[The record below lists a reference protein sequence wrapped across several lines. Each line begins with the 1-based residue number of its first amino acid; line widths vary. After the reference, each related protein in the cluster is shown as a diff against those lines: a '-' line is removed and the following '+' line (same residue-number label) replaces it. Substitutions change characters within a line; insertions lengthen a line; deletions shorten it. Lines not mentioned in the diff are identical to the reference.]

1 MEQPILLE
9 VIRGDLVESR
19 HRGAVAVVE
28 PDGSVIRSVGTID
41 TAILMRSTGK
51 PFQMVPAVR
60 SGILEHFGFTSEELA
75 IMVASHSGEPYHT
88 YLVESILAKG
98 GLDVSQL
105 RCGAHL
111 PKDPGAQRALR
122 ETTPSVLHNNCSGQ
136 HAGLL
141 AYCLFIGA
149 ETGTYEAP
157 EHALHQRMLSTLAEF
172 SGIPAASIPSAV
184 DGCSLPVFAIP
195 LRGLARGYAGLVN
208 PSDFDDQTQSACSRI
223 VRAMLEYP
231 QAVAG
236 SAKRLCTDLMTSC
249 AGRLIA
255 KTGAEGVY
263 SIGVLP
269 CEAYGNGL
277 GIAIKIEDG
286 AERALGPVVVET
298 LAQLGL
304 LAETEERCLHDWRI
318 PQIRN
323 HNGGITG
330 HMKPVFHLAG
340 G

>member
-1 MEQPILLE
+1 M
-9 VIRGDLVESR
+9 ESR
-19 HRGAVAVVE
+19 HRGDVAVVE
-28 PDGSVIRSVGTID
+28 PDGSVIRSIGTID
-41 TAILMRSTGK
+41 TAILIRSTGK

-88 YLVESILAKG
+88 GLVQSILAKAG
-98 GLDVSQL
+98 FDKSQL

-111 PKDPGAQRALR
+111 PKDPAGQRALR
-122 ETTPSVLHNNCSGQ
+122 ENAPSVLHNNCSGQ

-141 AYCLFIGA
+141 AYCLLIGE
-149 ETGTYEAP
+149 ETRTYEAP

-172 SGIPAASIPSAV
+172 SFVPVASILSAV

-195 LRGLARGYAGLVN
+195 LMSLARAYAGLVN

-236 SAKRLCTDLMTSC
+236 SRKRLCTDLMTVC

-255 KTGAEGVY
+255 KTGAEGLY

-269 CEAYGNGL
+269 CEAYRNGL

-304 LAETEERCLHDWRI
+304 LTDAEQRCLSDWRI

-323 HNGGITG
+323 HSGGITG
-330 HMKPVFHLAG
+330 HMKPVFDLAG

>member
-1 MEQPILLE
+1 
-9 VIRGDLVESR
+9 VESR
-19 HRGAVAVVE
+19 HRGAIAVVE
-28 PDGSVIRSVGTID
+28 PDGSFVRSIGTIE
-41 TAILMRSTGK
+41 TAILIRSTGK
-51 PFQMVPAVR
+51 PFQMVPAGR
-60 SGILEHFGFTSEELA
+60 SGLLEHFGYTSEELA

-88 YLVESILAKG
+88 YLVESILAKA
-98 GLDVSQL
+98 GLDKSRL

-111 PKDPGAQRALR
+111 PKDPAAQRALR
-122 ETTPSVLHNNCSGQ
+122 ESAPSVLHNNCSGQ

-141 AYCLFIGA
+141 AYCLLMGA
-149 ETGTYEAP
+149 ATGTYEAP
-157 EHALHQRMLSTLAEF
+157 EHALQQRMLSTLAEF
-172 SGIPAASIPSAV
+172 SGVPAASIPGAV

-195 LRGLARGYAGLVN
+195 LMSLARAYARLVS
-208 PSDFDDQTQSACSRI
+208 PFDFDDQTQSACSRI
-223 VRAMLEYP
+223 VRAMVGYP
-231 QAVAG
+231 RAAAG
-236 SAKRLCTDLMTSC
+236 STKRLCKDLMTVC

-269 CEAYGNGL
+269 CEAYRNGL

-304 LAETEERCLHDWRI
+304 LTEAEQRCLSDWRT

-323 HNGGITG
+323 HNRGITG
-330 HMKPVFHLAG
+330 HMKPVFDLAG